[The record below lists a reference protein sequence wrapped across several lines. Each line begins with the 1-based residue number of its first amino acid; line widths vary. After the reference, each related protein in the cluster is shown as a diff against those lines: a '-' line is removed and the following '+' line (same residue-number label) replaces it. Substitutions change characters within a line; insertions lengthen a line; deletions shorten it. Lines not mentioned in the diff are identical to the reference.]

1 MWNLKRN
8 NTNEFTNQKET
19 HKLRELTVANGKD
32 GEKG

>member
-8 NTNEFTNQKET
+8 NTNEFTKQET